1 MSQST
6 IVVAQHELRGMVS
19 VSKVKTCHQ
28 SLQVSKAIHV
38 WPIPLL
44 TLHKFLPMKFEDE
57 NFVVAKLTT
66 EIINITF
73 LDNYVYTI
81 IIMLFR
87 YMLAVLLEFW
97 SCVFNQCACILYY
110 NLL

>member
-6 IVVAQHELRGMVS
+6 TVVAQHELRGMVS
-19 VSKVKTCHQ
+19 ISKVKTCHQ

-38 WPIPLL
+38 WPIPLV

-57 NFVVAKLTT
+57 NFVVAKLIT

-73 LDNYVYTI
+73 LNPLRTVVA
-81 IIMLFR
+81 
-87 YMLAVLLEFW
+87 YMRQGDKYFTVLEQIFITSLAFTL
-97 SCVFNQCACILYY
+97 
-110 NLL
+110 